1 MKASMIWQEMILRRR
16 PEMIP
21 GVIPGKETLPGQIL
35 TPGNPPVR
43 IQSLRMMT
51 RSQTMTRLSEKI

>member
-1 MKASMIWQEMILRRR
+1 MIWQEMILRRR

-51 RSQTMTRLSEKI
+51 RFLASHMTAQRRELQ